1 MFDFGIG
8 ELVVIFVVALVAVG
22 PKKLPE
28 VARTRGK
35 GLADLKKAFDDVKG
49 QVQTEFND
57 IKDTS
62 GIKEALTSGVELKQS
77 LQDITKQVKTDIK
90 DAVDVSVA
98 EPSVNDPTKNIAV
111 AAEEKGKTEKVLE

>member
-1 MFDFGIG
+1 MFDFGMG
-8 ELVVIFVVALVAVG
+8 EFVVIFVVALVAVG

-28 VARTRGK
+28 VTRTLGK

-62 GIKEALTSGVELKQS
+62 GIKEALSSGVELKQS
-77 LQDITKQVKTDIK
+77 LQDMTEQVKSDFKKT
-90 DAVDVSVA
+90 VNTSTT
-98 EPSVNDPTKNIAV
+98 EPVNDLTKNVMETVEQI
-111 AAEEKGKTEKVLE
+111 EKTDKTSQ